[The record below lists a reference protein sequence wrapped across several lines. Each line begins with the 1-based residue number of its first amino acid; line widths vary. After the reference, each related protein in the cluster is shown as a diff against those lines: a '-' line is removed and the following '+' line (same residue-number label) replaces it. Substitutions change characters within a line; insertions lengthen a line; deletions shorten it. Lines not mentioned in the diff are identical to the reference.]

1 MMRYPVIITLI
12 GNAGYALMFLLI
24 GPVPF
29 LNIETNIGLFLGMSA
44 LMGTGFVIVM
54 ISTCRRG
61 ILAATN
67 LGYETSVDNMFAVSG
82 KEYTFKM
89 QEEIDPITLPSLLRQ
104 LLYKY

>member
-1 MMRYPVIITLI
+1 MMRYPVILTLI

-29 LNIETNIGLFLGMSA
+29 LNIETNIELFLGMAA

-67 LGYETSVDNMFAVSG
+67 LGYETSVDNMFAISG
-82 KEYTFKM
+82 NEYAFKI
-89 QEEIDPITLPSLLRQ
+89 QEEIDPTIRTIII
-104 LLYKY
+104 